1 MHILATDY
9 DGTLSRWHGVEQI
22 DLDAIARFRA
32 AGNLFGIV
40 TGRAGDMY
48 DMLVRDNVPFDF
60 VIVMNGAMSIDT
72 DGNTVFEET
81 TDGACVRGITEL
93 LGKEEYNNFLSCVIH
108 KTRKTFH
115 QNYPDGWDK
124 EDYLPHTEID
134 GITRFTQLNTW
145 LRKDEIAAR
154 ATAEINEKFGD
165 YVNALQNGTCID
177 MPPRGIDKG
186 IGVAR
191 YADQMGVPHE
201 NVWCAGDNMNDMA
214 MITRF
219 HGCAVSNA
227 RAEVKEAAE
236 ATYDGIH
243 AIIDHILEVQAAE
256 SAE

>member
-9 DGTLSRWHGVEQI
+9 DGTLSRWHGIEQI

-40 TGRAGDMY
+40 TGRASDMY
-48 DMLVRDNVPFDF
+48 DMLVRDHVPFDF

-81 TDGACVRGITEL
+81 GDPSCIRGITEL
-93 LGKEEYNNFLSCVIH
+93 AGSGDYAAFLSCVH
-108 KTRKTFH
+108 HRTRRTFH
-115 QNYPDGWDK
+115 AAHPDGNDQYNPMSAAG
-124 EDYLPHTEID
+124 EF
-134 GITRFTQLNTW
+134 TRFTQMNTAVKTDA
-145 LRKDEIAAR
+145 LAAR
-154 ATAEINEKFGD
+154 LTAEINANFGEH
-165 YVNALQNGTCID
+165 VNALQNGTCID
-177 MPPRGIDKG
+177 IPPRGIDKG

-243 AIIDHILEVQAAE
+243 AIIAHILDVQASE

>member
-1 MHILATDY
+1 MIHILATDY
-9 DGTLSRWHGVEQI
+9 DGTLNRGGVSQV
-22 DLDAIARFRA
+22 DRDAIDRFRA
-32 AGNLFGIV
+32 AGNLFGVV
-40 TGRAGDMY
+40 TGRASDMY
-48 DMLVRDNVPFDF
+48 DSLVRDHVPFDF

-81 TDGACVRGITEL
+81 CDPSCIRGITEL
-93 LGKEEYNNFLSCVIH
+93 IGNEEFSSYLSCVNH
-108 KTRKTFH
+108 KTRHTFH
-115 QNYPDGWDK
+115 AAYPEGSDK
-124 EDYLPHTEID
+124 YDPLSKIDEIPM
-134 GITRFTQLNTW
+134 FTQLNTW
-145 LRKDEIAAR
+145 VRTDELSTK
-154 ATAEINEKFGD
+154 ATAAINANFGE

-177 MPPRGIDKG
+177 IPPRGIDKG
-186 IGVAR
+186 VGVAR

-227 RAEVKEAAE
+227 REEVKAAAE

-243 AIIDHILEVQAAE
+243 AIIDHILAVSE

>member
-9 DGTLSRWHGVEQI
+9 DGTLNRGGVSQE
-22 DLDAIARFRA
+22 DRDAIDRFRA
-32 AGNLFGIV
+32 AGNLFGVV
-40 TGRAGDMY
+40 TGRASDMY
-48 DMLVRDNVPFDF
+48 DMLVRDKVPFDF

-81 TDGACVRGITEL
+81 ADGACIRGITEL
-93 LGKEEYNNFLSCVIH
+93 IGNEEFSGYLSCVNH
-108 KTRKTFH
+108 KTRHTFH
-115 QNYPDGWDK
+115 AAYPDGNDK
-124 EDYLPHTEID
+124 YDPMSKINDIPL
-134 GITRFTQLNTW
+134 FTQLNTW
-145 LRKDEIAAR
+145 VKTDELAAK
-154 ATAEINEKFGD
+154 AAAEINARFGD

-177 MPPRGIDKG
+177 IPPRGIDKG

-227 RAEVKEAAE
+227 RKEVKEAAE

-243 AIIDHILEVQAAE
+243 AIIDHILEVQASE

>member
-9 DGTLSRWHGVEQI
+9 DGTLNRGGVSQADHE
-22 DLDAIARFRA
+22 AIARFRK

-40 TGRAGDMY
+40 TGRASDMY
-48 DMLVRDNVPFDF
+48 DLLINQHVEFDF
-60 VIVMNGAMSIDT
+60 VIVMNGAMTLDK

-81 TDGACVRGITEL
+81 GDPSCIRGITEL
-93 LGKEEYNNFLSCVIH
+93 AGSGDYAAFLSCVH
-108 KTRKTFH
+108 HRTRRTFH
-115 QNYPDGWDK
+115 AAYPDGNDK
-124 EDYLPHTEID
+124 YDPMSAAGEF
-134 GITRFTQLNTW
+134 TRFTQMNTAVRTDA
-145 LRKDEIAAR
+145 LAAQI
-154 ATAEINEKFGD
+154 TAEINANFGE

-177 MPPRGIDKG
+177 IPPRGIDKG
-186 IGVAR
+186 VGVAR

-227 RAEVKEAAE
+227 RPEVKEAAE
-236 ATYDGIH
+236 ATYDGIY
-243 AIIDHILEVQAAE
+243 AIIDHILEVQASE

>member
-1 MHILATDY
+1 MHILATDF

-32 AGNLFGIV
+32 AGNLFGVV

-48 DMLVRDNVPFDF
+48 DMLVRDNIPFDF

-81 TDGACVRGITEL
+81 ADGACIRGITEL

-115 QNYPDGWDK
+115 HGYPDGDEK
-124 EDYLPHTEID
+124 ENYLPLSEID
-134 GITRFTQLNTW
+134 GIPRFTQLNTW
-145 LRKDEIAAR
+145 VRKDEIATR
-154 ATAEINEKFGD
+154 ATAEINEKYGE
-165 YVNALQNGTCID
+165 YVNALQNGSCID
-177 MPPRGIDKG
+177 IPPRGIDKG
-186 IGVAR
+186 VGVAR

-214 MITRF
+214 MIVRF

-227 RAEVKEAAE
+227 RAEIKEAAE

-256 SAE
+256 

>member
-9 DGTLSRWHGVEQI
+9 DGTLNRGGVSQA
-22 DLDAIARFRA
+22 DHDAIARFRK

-40 TGRAGDMY
+40 TGRASDMY
-48 DMLVRDNVPFDF
+48 DTLINQHVAFDF
-60 VIVMNGAMSIDT
+60 VIVMNGAMTLDT

-81 TDGACVRGITEL
+81 ADPACIRGITEL
-93 LGKEEYNNFLSCVIH
+93 IGGGEYQSYLSCVNH
-108 KTRKTFH
+108 RERKTFH
-115 QNYPDGWDK
+115 TAYPDGSDK
-124 EDYLPHTEID
+124 YDPLSAID
-134 GITRFTQLNTW
+134 DIPRFTQLNTW
-145 LRKDEIAAR
+145 VKTDDLSTR
-154 ATAEINEKFGD
+154 ATAEINARFGD

-177 MPPRGIDKG
+177 IPPRGIDKG
-186 IGVAR
+186 VGVAR

-227 RAEVKEAAE
+227 RPEVKEAAE
-236 ATYDGIH
+236 ATYDGIY
-243 AIIDHILEVQAAE
+243 AIIDHILEVQASE